1 MHARVIEIRS
11 RNAAVTPECSESAHA
26 DRDQHAAREHLQW
39 DQDECERLAQQA
51 ADQQRT
57 CAVAEVNGGSPRS
70 CGEPTAEAPRHAGLN
85 NQHGDHTHRDG
96 DRIACEDT
104 REQCATH
111 RRIIEGS
118 SRSREG

>member
-1 MHARVIEIRS
+1 M
-11 RNAAVTPECSESAHA
+11 NPECGESAYA
-26 DRDQHAAREHLQW
+26 DCDQHAAREQLQW
-39 DQDECERLAQQA
+39 NQDQGERLAQEA
-51 ADQQRT
+51 ADHQRT
-57 CAVAEVNGGSPRS
+57 RAVAEVNGGRPRP
-70 CGEPTAEAPRHAGLN
+70 CGEPAAESPRHAGLN
-85 NQHGDHTHRDG
+85 DQHGDHTHGDG